1 LSEIDRLIEEIS
13 RKLEELAKGAE
24 KVEYTVNVTD
34 ANFDDVIS
42 KNNVVFVDC
51 WAPWCAPCHIY
62 EPIFNKVAEQYKDKV
77 VFARLNVDENPRTA
91 DKYNV
96 MNIPTTLIFV
106 KGKLVDQIV
115 GAVDEDTLKSY
126 VEKYISES

>member
-1 LSEIDRLIEEIS
+1 MSEIDRLIEEIS

-34 ANFDDVIS
+34 ANFEDVIS

>member
-1 LSEIDRLIEEIS
+1 
-13 RKLEELAKGAE
+13 
-24 KVEYTVNVTD
+24 
-34 ANFDDVIS
+34 VIS